1 MNPAYSVILFTTTS
15 GTGLGLL
22 FLLGVLGPA
31 GVLPLER
38 GFGVAAFG
46 VALTALS
53 VGLLASTFHLGQPG
67 RALMAFREWRSSWL
81 SREGVA
87 AVATYPAT
95 AFFAAGW
102 VLQVDAD
109 GPWAAAGIL
118 TALLSFLTVYC
129 TAMIY
134 RSLGTIHQWCNG
146 WVVPNYLAL
155 ALMGGVLW
163 LNALVALFDLAR
175 PGLSLGAATVAA
187 AALALK
193 LGYWRFID
201 TTHHRSTAES
211 ATGLGH
217 LGKVRQIEAPHTN
230 ENYLLKEMGFRVAR
244 KHAVKLRRIAVAA
257 AYVGPMALS
266 FLAAAVPGVLG
277 DLAAIS
283 AALLASLGL
292 VVERWLFMAEARHVV
307 TLYYGSDSA

>member
-31 GVLPLER
+31 GVLPVER

-46 VALTALS
+46 VALAALS
-53 VGLLASTFHLGQPG
+53 AGLLASTFHLGQPG

-118 TALLSFLTVYC
+118 TALL
-129 TAMIY
+129 
-134 RSLGTIHQWCNG
+134 
-146 WVVPNYLAL
+146 
-155 ALMGGVLW
+155 
-163 LNALVALFDLAR
+163 
-175 PGLSLGAATVAA
+175 
-187 AALALK
+187 
-193 LGYWRFID
+193 
-201 TTHHRSTAES
+201 
-211 ATGLGH
+211 
-217 LGKVRQIEAPHTN
+217 
-230 ENYLLKEMGFRVAR
+230 
-244 KHAVKLRRIAVAA
+244 
-257 AYVGPMALS
+257 
-266 FLAAAVPGVLG
+266 
-277 DLAAIS
+277 
-283 AALLASLGL
+283 
-292 VVERWLFMAEARHVV
+292 
-307 TLYYGSDSA
+307 